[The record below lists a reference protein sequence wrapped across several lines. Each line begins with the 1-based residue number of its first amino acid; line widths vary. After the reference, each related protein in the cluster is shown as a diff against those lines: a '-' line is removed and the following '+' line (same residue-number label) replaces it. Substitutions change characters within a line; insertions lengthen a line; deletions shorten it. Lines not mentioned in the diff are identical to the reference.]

1 MLNVHH
7 LELFYYVARCEGIVA
22 ACRQIPYG
30 IQQPAVSAQVARL
43 ETDLGV
49 RLFERRPFRLTPAGK
64 ALYDFIAPFFGR
76 LNEVEDIVKGKMSR
90 VVRLAGFME
99 AMREHVPVLLAKLRE
114 RFPGLKV
121 TLQEID
127 QRGAEHL
134 IAQGDADLAIM
145 VLESKLPPGFR
156 SVTLVRLPLCLLV
169 RADEPYRRAADLL
182 KEGAAGKV
190 PLISLPP
197 HEMLPR
203 LFQKEMVRRN
213 IVWRT
218 AMETSSHDSVSNYVR
233 NGLGAGLAVQT
244 PELQR
249 DSALRVLPLRGFSSL
264 PIGVF
269 WRGKLGEIAQV
280 FVDQLSDR
288 AKHIFGKSKA
298 STDL

>member
-43 ETDLGV
+43 EEDLGA

-64 ALYDFIAPFFGR
+64 ALYEFIAPFFGR
-76 LNEVEDIVKGKMSR
+76 LNEVEEIVKGKLSQ
-90 VVRLAGFME
+90 VIRLAGFTE
-99 AMREHVPVLLAKLRE
+99 AMREHVPILLAKLRQ

-134 IAQGDADLAIM
+134 IAQGEADLAIM

-156 SVTLVRLPLCLLV
+156 SVTLARLPLCLLV
-169 RADEPYRRAADLL
+169 RADQPYRRAADLL
-182 KEGAAGKV
+182 KAGAAGKV

-197 HEMLPR
+197 HELLPR

-218 AMETSSHDSVSNYVR
+218 AMETSSQDSVSIYVR
-233 NGLGAGLAVQT
+233 NGLGAGLAVRTPAWQND
-244 PELQR
+244 PELR
-249 DSALRVLPLRGFSSL
+249 LLPLSGFPSL
-264 PIGVF
+264 PIGIF

-280 FVDQLSDR
+280 FVDRLAER
-288 AKHIFGKSKA
+288 AKEVFATSE
-298 STDL
+298 STR

>member
-43 ETDLGV
+43 EADLGV
-49 RLFERRPFRLTPAGK
+49 RLFQRRPFRLTPAGK

-76 LNEVEDIVKGKMSR
+76 LNEVEEIVKGKMGR
-90 VVRLAGFME
+90 VIKLAGFME

-169 RADEPYRRAADLL
+169 SAGQSHRRAADLL

-197 HEMLPR
+197 HECCHGC
-203 LFQKEMVRRN
+203 FK
-213 IVWRT
+213 
-218 AMETSSHDSVSNYVR
+218 
-233 NGLGAGLAVQT
+233 
-244 PELQR
+244 
-249 DSALRVLPLRGFSSL
+249 
-264 PIGVF
+264 
-269 WRGKLGEIAQV
+269 K
-280 FVDQLSDR
+280 
-288 AKHIFGKSKA
+288 K
-298 STDL
+298 

>member
-43 ETDLGV
+43 EEDLGTQ
-49 RLFERRPFRLTPAGK
+49 LFERRPFRLTPAGK

-76 LNEVEDIVKGKMSR
+76 LSEVEDIVKGKMSR
-90 VVRLAGFME
+90 VIRLAGLTE

-127 QRGAEHL
+127 QRGAENL
-134 IAQGDADLAIM
+134 IAQGGADLAIM

-156 SVTLVRLPLCLLV
+156 SVTLARLPLCLLV
-169 RADEPYRRAADLL
+169 MADQPYRRAADLL
-182 KEGAAGKV
+182 KDGAAGKL

-197 HEMLPR
+197 HELLPR
-203 LFQKEMVRRN
+203 LFQKEMIRRN
-213 IVWRT
+213 LVWRA
-218 AMETSSHDSVSNYVR
+218 AMETSAQDSVSVYVR
-233 NGLGAGLAVQT
+233 NGLGAGLAVLT

-249 DSALRVLPLRGFSSL
+249 DSALRVLPLRGFPSL

-269 WRGKLGEIAQV
+269 WRGRLSEITQV
-280 FVDQLSDR
+280 FVNELGER
-288 AKHIFGKSKA
+288 AKRIFVNSEVDKV
-298 STDL
+298 